1 MKREHPDG
9 DNSDSPLPKFMRTM
23 MNNAQGMNP
32 ATLQALQAN
41 AQAAAQRAAAST
53 PPKSSSRPETPRS
66 RTPPLND
73 TNLPPHLAAHI
84 QQQHKLATAAIA
96 AQQAE
101 TRKTPTKESTSPPSN
116 NQPSTGSPSKATP
129 QAQIAA
135 LGELGARL
143 FPGANMSA
151 KLNVNGKHLSNAL
164 SSF

>member
-1 MKREHPDG
+1 
-9 DNSDSPLPKFMRTM
+9 MRTM
-23 MNNAQGMNP
+23 MNSAQGMNP

-101 TRKTPTKESTSPPSN
+101 TRKTPTKESTPPPSN
-116 NQPSTGSPSKATP
+116 TQQSTGSPSKPTP

>member
-1 MKREHPDG
+1 
-9 DNSDSPLPKFMRTM
+9 MRTM

-32 ATLQALQAN
+32 AALQALQAN
-41 AQAAAQRAAAST
+41 AQAAAAQRAAAST

-73 TNLPPHLAAHI
+73 TSLPPHLATHI

-96 AQQAE
+96 AQQQQQQHHQQQRQEA
-101 TRKTPTKESTSPPSN
+101 KTPTKESIPSN
-116 NQPSTGSPSKATP
+116 QTASPSKSAN
-129 QAQIAA
+129 QAQITA

-164 SSF
+164 SSFWVT